1 LEQEKTEMITG
12 IHQQA
17 AANAREERC
26 ERASDR
32 QLWAA
37 VLLQALEDWGSS
49 NIRLRTEAD
58 KFFFQNESYFA
69 MVCRG
74 AGLESGSVLNRL
86 QKMKRGAATQPVFR
100 LPLAA

>member
-1 LEQEKTEMITG
+1 MITG

-17 AANAREERC
+17 AANASEERC
-26 ERASDR
+26 ERASGR

-58 KFFFQNESYFA
+58 KFFFENESDFA
-69 MVCRG
+69 TVCRG
-74 AGLESGSVLNRL
+74 AGLEPGSVLNRL
-86 QKMKRGAATQPVFR
+86 QKMKRAVATRPIFR
-100 LPLAA
+100 LPFAA